1 MSYAF
6 HRALVLAAS
15 VHGAALLV
23 VTVRPT
29 PPAPAPRLA
38 EAPIE
43 LSIEALTPAPSPPSP
58 LTEARDQET
67 PPAAA
72 ATGPQVAPRAERQVR
87 RDEPEPG
94 PALALSASVAPPS
107 SAAPLPWAAGSAD
120 AEERGRKAV
129 AGLFAGGTW
138 IGGLA
143 PDVAPTTGEAPRRE
157 PGIDPDKAG
166 KLLRESMGRA
176 DQARGLGFGGPVASA
191 ARQAS
196 LSRLAPIEGAATFE
210 VLTGPDGR
218 VTSVI
223 LRGSRGGDWGPVVSE
238 LRALLAGQRLR
249 VPEGAPGVAV
259 AVRVEAKRQ
268 LPSGKAPEASSVELE
283 GLGGKFDLADLSGK
297 VSRIVSA
304 RVVDERRL

>member
-29 PPAPAPRLA
+29 PSLPAPPPA

-43 LSIEALTPAPSPPSP
+43 LSIEALTPPAPSPPSAP
-58 LTEARDQET
+58 EARDPET

-72 ATGPQVAPRAERQVR
+72 AIGPQAAPRAERQVR

-94 PALALSASVAPPS
+94 PALIASVAPPS

-143 PDVAPTTGEAPRRE
+143 PDAAPTTGEAPRRE
-157 PGIDPDKAG
+157 NRIDPDQAG